1 MLRNSEISSAE
12 LYPEVK
18 VIVDETL
25 RTEGTNPNL
34 PLKKESFVLDTER
47 KRDMDVLRH
56 FKSLSNNSSLGGL
69 S

>member
-25 RTEGTNPNL
+25 RTESTNPNL
-34 PLKKESFVLDTER
+34 PLKNESFALDTER
-47 KRDMDVLRH
+47 KRDMDVLRP
-56 FKSLSNNSSLGGL
+56 F
-69 S
+69 